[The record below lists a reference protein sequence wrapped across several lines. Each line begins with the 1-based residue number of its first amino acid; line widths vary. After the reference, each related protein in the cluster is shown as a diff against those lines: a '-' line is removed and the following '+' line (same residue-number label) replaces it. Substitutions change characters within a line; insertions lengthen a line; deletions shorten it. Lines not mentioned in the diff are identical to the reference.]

1 MSARIGARG
10 PRPDDAAI
18 VGIGAIFP
26 GAADPAGFWRLIES
40 GGDAITEVPPN
51 RWDPALYYAPGT
63 AGEPARSDRFYC
75 RRGGFVD
82 DLATFDPVRFGI
94 MPAVVAGA
102 EPDQLLALR
111 AGAEAIADAGGE
123 ARLPDRSR
131 IGVVFGRGGYM
142 GVATARLDQRV
153 RTAHQ
158 LTGLL
163 AELAP
168 ELGRDRLAA
177 IRAAFHDSLGPEQP
191 EASIGLVPSF
201 TASRIA
207 NRLDLGG
214 PAYTLDAACATS
226 LLALDQ
232 AAAELRSGR
241 CDAVLAGAVHH
252 CHIATLWSVFT
263 QLRALSASERIRP
276 FDRAADGT
284 LISEGTGVVLL
295 KRFADAERDGDRVYA
310 VVRGVGV
317 SSDGRAASLLS
328 PLVDGQV
335 RALEQAWRAAG
346 LDPTEPGLLG
356 LVEAHGTGTPVGDE
370 AELTTL
376 GKVFGPRSGDR
387 PADVALGTVKSNIG
401 HAMQAS
407 GMAGLIKTALALHH
421 RTLPPTLHV
430 RDPHPAFGGT
440 RMHPQSRA
448 EAWPVNPTG
457 SRLAAVDA
465 FGFGGV
471 NAHAVLE
478 QPPAERPVALPTGTG
493 RPAARNTPPA
503 EQEPTTPHRPPTRSE
518 PIAPHTQPARADQ
531 AIAPDVL
538 TLAADSA
545 AELGR
550 LLAEVAAGRPAS
562 TGLTG
567 PCRLAVAN
575 PTPKRLALAAR
586 AVDRGVP
593 WRGRAEIWF
602 TPRPMLGPYAPDPGR
617 VAFLFPGL
625 EPEVSP
631 RLDDL
636 ADAYGRPRPELT
648 GAEDLVGRAVDALTA
663 GRFLAAELELAGLV
677 PDLLAGH
684 SMGEWTAMVVAGMYP
699 RAAVDGF
706 LASLRPD
713 SLAVPDLVYA
723 AVGCGAAVAERLV
736 GTTGPV
742 VVSHDNCP
750 NQSVLCGPGEAV
762 AEVLGRLRRKGVV
775 AGELPFRSGF
785 HTPMWAPYLGQV
797 AAAFEQLP
805 LRAPRIPVW
814 SATGIAPYPTDAAAV
829 RELTVRHLLEPVR
842 FRELIEEL
850 YAGGVRVF
858 VQPGAGSLVGFVH
871 DTLRG
876 RDALAVA
883 AHSTLRPGL
892 AGFRRATAA
901 LWVEGAAIEPAEPA
915 PAPAP
920 PRHHDPAPVPGTAL
934 TPAPANV
941 PTPVPDLAPA
951 PMPTPTR
958 TPVLAPTLDPVPDL
972 TPTPAPSP
980 TPAGPIVR
988 LDLGS
993 PLVTLG
999 PAAGPLRLT
1008 DASRSTAADPL
1019 PLSGA
1024 PRPTAVGHPVLAAFH
1039 AALAEADRSVTE
1051 VAFEAAEPSR
1061 TPSAASSP
1069 PARADQRR
1077 AYRFSLTEH
1086 PYVRDHCV
1094 YEQPEWWP
1102 DPADRFPVLPM
1113 TTLIRLAGEQ
1123 ARAVAGP
1130 GRVVAG
1136 YRDVRSLRWLPVAP
1150 PTDIELVRTPVAP
1163 DRIRIEFGRH
1173 MSTEVLLANEHA
1185 ARPAPAPDRTPLTGE
1200 GPAPV
1205 CARDLYRDRWM
1216 FHGPGFAGIDQVL
1229 TVADDGIRGIVRA
1242 LPAPGALLDA
1252 AGQLLGHWMQLRLV
1266 TDRLVFP
1273 MSVAAIDEY
1282 GPPPEP
1288 GARLLVTARIR
1299 EVLPTTVRGD
1309 VELVDLDTGAVR
1321 IRVRDWVYRRFAAD
1335 ERVWPM
1341 KFTPHTTGIAEP
1353 QPEGWCLLRTRWPDP
1368 AAQDLVT
1375 RRYLDT
1381 AERAEFDAAAPRE
1394 RRGRLLARVAAKDAV
1409 RQYLWARGHGPLY
1422 PAQVRIG
1429 SDDTGRPLARVV
1441 VEPGTRTPAPPHVS
1455 VAYSHRLGVA
1465 TASAAPI
1472 GIDIALVDP
1481 AADVPALE
1489 HDSLTAAERRLLDP
1503 LVGAEPQSRHRWVLR
1518 FRCAKEAAG
1527 RAAGADPMGRPAHPV
1542 VTSARPTGPHDAELS
1557 VGAGVP
1563 DGPGHLV
1570 RTRDVA
1576 DSDGSRIDHYVV
1588 AWTST
1593 RPDEHRNGFPTTSHG
1608 STR

>member
-1 MSARIGARG
+1 MSVGIGVRG

-40 GGDAITEVPPN
+40 GGDAITDVPPN

-82 DLATFDPVRFGI
+82 DLATFDPVHFGI

-102 EPDQLLALR
+102 EPDQLFALR

-158 LTGLL
+158 LTSLL
-163 AELAP
+163 GELAP
-168 ELGRDRLAA
+168 ELGRDRLTA
-177 IRAAFHDSLGPEQP
+177 IRAAFHASLGPEQP

-284 LISEGTGVVLL
+284 LISEGTGAVLL

-356 LVEAHGTGTPVGDE
+356 LLEAHGTGTPVGDE

-376 GKVFGPRSGDR
+376 GKVFGPRSGNG

-407 GMAGLIKTALALHH
+407 GMAGLIKAALALHH

-430 RDPHPAFGGT
+430 RDPHPAFAGT
-440 RMHPQSRA
+440 RMRPQTHA
-448 EAWPVNPTG
+448 EAWPANPAG

-478 QPPAERPVALPTGTG
+478 QPPTGPPVALPTAGESAVPRETRRTG
-493 RPAARNTPPA
+493 RGPVAPDTPPA
-503 EQEPTTPHRPPTRSE
+503 GAVRG
-518 PIAPHTQPARADQ
+518 APDAPPARAGRVVAPEASPGPGDPVT
-531 AIAPDVL
+531 APDVL
-538 TLAADSA
+538 TLAADSPV
-545 AELGR
+545 ELAR
-550 LLAEVAAGRPAS
+550 LLAEIAAGRPAP
-562 TGLTG
+562 TRAAGPAG

-602 TPRPMLGPYAPDPGR
+602 TPRPLLGPEAPNPGR

-636 ADAYGRPRPELT
+636 ADAYGRPRPEST

-663 GRFLAAELELAGLV
+663 GRFLAAELERAGLV

-699 RAAVDGF
+699 RTAVDGF

-723 AVGCGAAVAERLV
+723 AVGCGAAVAARFT

-750 NQSVLCGPGEAV
+750 NQSVLCGPGDAV
-762 AEVLGRLRRKGVV
+762 SEVLGRLRREGVV
-775 AGELPFRSGF
+775 GGELPFRSGF

-797 AAAFEQLP
+797 ADAFERLP
-805 LRAPRIPVW
+805 LRAPRVPVW
-814 SATGIAPYPTDAAAV
+814 SATGIAPYPADAAAV

-876 RDALAVA
+876 CDVLAVA

-901 LWVEGAAIEPAEPA
+901 LWVEGAAIDRAEPARAPAPDLAHAPTPVLGRTPA

-920 PRHHDPAPVPGTAL
+920 TLGPDHSPGPAPTPPT
-934 TPAPANV
+934 TPAPAGAPDRGLGPV
-941 PTPVPDLAPA
+941 PTPA
-951 PMPTPTR
+951 
-958 TPVLAPTLDPVPDL
+958 
-972 TPTPAPSP
+972 SP
-980 TPAGPIVR
+980 PAGPIIR

-999 PAAGPLRLT
+999 PAAGPLRL
-1008 DASRSTAADPL
+1008 ASAPRSTAD
-1019 PLSGA
+1019 
-1024 PRPTAVGHPVLAAFH
+1024 HPVLAAFH

-1051 VAFEAAEPSR
+1051 VADLSR
-1061 TPSAASSP
+1061 VPSAASP
-1069 PARADQRR
+1069 PSVDAEQRR
-1077 AYRFSLTEH
+1077 AYRFSLAEH

-1094 YEQPEWWP
+1094 YEQPDWWP

-1113 TTLIRLAGEQ
+1113 TTLIRLAGRE
-1123 ARAVAGP
+1123 ACAAAGR

-1136 YRDVRSLRWLPVAP
+1136 YRDVRALRWLPVAP
-1150 PTDIELVRTPVAP
+1150 PTDTEVVRTPLAA
-1163 DRIRIEFGRH
+1163 DRIRVGFGHH
-1173 MSTEVLLANEHA
+1173 MSTEVLLADAHA
-1185 ARPAPAPDRTPLTGE
+1185 ARPAPAADRTPLTGE

-1205 CARDLYRDRWM
+1205 SAQDLYRDCWM

-1252 AGQLLGHWMQLRLV
+1252 AGQLLGHWMQLRLT

-1273 MSVAAIDEY
+1273 MSVAAIDGY
-1282 GPPPEP
+1282 GPPVEP
-1288 GARLLVTARIR
+1288 GARLLATARIR
-1299 EVLPTTVRGD
+1299 EVRATTVRGD
-1309 VELVDLDTGAVR
+1309 VELVDLGTGAVR

-1353 QPEGWCLLRTRWPDP
+1353 QPEGWCLVRTRWPDP

-1394 RRGRLLARVAAKDAV
+1394 RRSRLLGRVAVKDAV

-1429 SDDTGRPLARVV
+1429 SDETGRPLARVV
-1441 VEPGTRTPAPPHVS
+1441 VEPGGSAPEPPHVS
-1455 VAYSHRLGVA
+1455 VAHSHRLGVA
-1465 TASAAPI
+1465 AAGTVPI
-1472 GIDIALVDP
+1472 GIDVALLDP
-1481 AADVPALE
+1481 AADVSTLE
-1489 HDSLTAAERRLLDP
+1489 HDALTAEERRLLDT
-1503 LVGAEPQSRHRWVLR
+1503 LAGAEPTSRHLWVLR
-1518 FRCAKEAAG
+1518 FRCAKEAVG
-1527 RAAGADPMGRPAHPV
+1527 RVRGTDPDGRRADPMVA
-1542 VTSARPTGPHDAELS
+1542 SARATGPHEAELS
-1557 VGAGVP
+1557 VGAGPP
-1563 DGPGHLV
+1563 DRAGHLV

-1576 DSDGSRIDHYVV
+1576 DPDGSRIDRYVV

-1593 RPDEHRNGFPTTSHG
+1593 PPDEHRNGFPTTSHG

>member
-1 MSARIGARG
+1 MSARG

-26 GAADPAGFWRLIES
+26 GAAGPDGLWRLIES
-40 GGDAITEVPPN
+40 GVDAITDVPPH
-51 RWDPALYYAPGT
+51 RWDPALHYAPGT

-94 MPAVVAGA
+94 MPTVVAGA

-111 AGAEAIADAGGE
+111 AAAEAIADAGGE

-131 IGVVFGRGGYM
+131 VGVVFGRGGYM

-158 LTGLL
+158 LTSLL

-168 ELGRDRLAA
+168 ELDRARLAA
-177 IRAAFHDSLGPEQP
+177 IREAFQASLGPEQP

-241 CDAVLAGAVHH
+241 CDAVVAGAAHH

-284 LISEGTGVVLL
+284 LIAEGTGAVLL

-328 PLVDGQV
+328 PLVGGQV

-370 AELTTL
+370 AELATL
-376 GKVFGPRSGDR
+376 GKVFGPRAGDR
-387 PADVALGTVKSNIG
+387 PADVALGTIKSNIG
-401 HAMQAS
+401 HTMQAS
-407 GMAGLIKTALALHH
+407 GMAGLLKAALALHH

-430 RDPHPAFGGT
+430 DDPHPGFAGT
-440 RMHPQSRA
+440 RMRPQGRA
-448 EAWPVNPTG
+448 EVWPVNPTG
-457 SRLAAVDA
+457 GRLAAVDA

-478 QPPAERPVALPTGTG
+478 QPPAGRAVALPAGGG
-493 RPAARNTPPA
+493 RAAGA
-503 EQEPTTPHRPPTRSE
+503 DERS
-518 PIAPHTQPARADQ
+518 A
-531 AIAPDVL
+531 VL
-538 TLAADSA
+538 TLAAASVP
-545 AELGR
+545 ELLR
-550 LLAEVAAGRPAS
+550 LLADRAAGRPDR
-562 TGLTG
+562 TGSNGSAG
-567 PCRLAVAN
+567 PCRLAVAD

-586 AVDRGVP
+586 AVERGVP

-602 TPRPMLGPYAPDPGR
+602 TPRPLLGPHAADPGR

-625 EPEVSP
+625 EPEISP
-631 RLDDL
+631 RLDNL
-636 ADAYGRPRPELT
+636 ADAYGRSRPEWT

-663 GRFLAAELELAGLV
+663 GRFLAAELERAGLI

-699 RAAVDGF
+699 RTAVDGF

-713 SLAVPDLVYA
+713 SLDVPDLVYA
-723 AVGCGAAVAERLV
+723 AVGCGVAVAARHV
-736 GTTGPV
+736 GTEPV

-750 NQSVLCGPGEAV
+750 NQSVLCGPAEAV
-762 AEVLGRLRRKGVV
+762 TEVLGRLRREGVLG
-775 AGELPFRSGF
+775 GELPFRSGF

-797 AAAFEQLP
+797 ADAFERLP
-805 LRAPRIPVW
+805 LCAPRLPVW
-814 SATGIAPYPTDAAAV
+814 SATSIAPYPVDAASV
-829 RELTVRHLLEPVR
+829 RELTARHLLEPVR

-883 AHSTLRPGL
+883 AHSTPRPGL
-892 AGFRRATAA
+892 AGFRRAVAA
-901 LWVEGAAIEPAEPA
+901 LWVEGAAIDPRE
-915 PAPAP
+915 P
-920 PRHHDPAPVPGTAL
+920 PRTGPHAAERGSESTTDPAA
-934 TPAPANV
+934 
-941 PTPVPDLAPA
+941 
-951 PMPTPTR
+951 TR
-958 TPVLAPTLDPVPDL
+958 A
-972 TPTPAPSP
+972 
-980 TPAGPIVR
+980 PAGPIVR

-993 PLVTLG
+993 PVVALG
-999 PAAGPLRLT
+999 AAAGPLRLT
-1008 DASRSTAADPL
+1008 ATSRPPSAASA
-1019 PLSGA
+1019 
-1024 PRPTAVGHPVLAAFH
+1024 HPVLAAFH
-1039 AALAEADRSVTE
+1039 ATLAEAERT
-1051 VAFEAAEPSR
+1051 VAAVAAAAGMAGEAESPGSPAPPSGGG
-1061 TPSAASSP
+1061 T
-1069 PARADQRR
+1069 DTRR
-1077 AYRFSLTEH
+1077 AYRFSLVDH

-1113 TTLIRLAGEQ
+1113 TTLIRLAGAE
-1123 ARAVAGP
+1123 ALGAAGP
-1130 GRVVAG
+1130 GRVVVG

-1150 PTDIELVRTPVAP
+1150 PTDTELVRTTVAP
-1163 DRIRIEFGRH
+1163 DRIRIAFGRY
-1173 MSTEVLLANEHA
+1173 MSAEVLLADEAA
-1185 ARPAPAPDRTPLTGE
+1185 ARPAPIPDRTPLTGE

-1205 CARDLYRDRWM
+1205 RAPDLYADRWM
-1216 FHGPGFAGIDQVL
+1216 FHGPGFAGVDQVS
-1229 TVADDGIRGIVRA
+1229 TVADDGIRGILRA

-1252 AGQLLGHWMQLRLV
+1252 AGQLLGHWMQLRLP

-1273 MSVAAIDEY
+1273 MSVAAIDGY
-1282 GPPPEP
+1282 GPEPEP
-1288 GARLLVTARIR
+1288 GARLLATARIR
-1299 EVLPTTVRGD
+1299 EIGPTTVRGD
-1309 VELVDLDTGAVR
+1309 VELVDPGTGRVR

-1381 AERAEFDAAAPRE
+1381 AERVEFAARAPRE
-1394 RRGRLLARVAAKDAV
+1394 RRGWLLRRVAAKDAV
-1409 RQYLWARGHGPLY
+1409 RQHLWAHGHGPLY
-1422 PAQVRIG
+1422 PAQVRI
-1429 SDDTGRPLARVV
+1429 DTADPGRALAHVV
-1441 VEPGTRTPAPPHVS
+1441 TGPDAPAPAPLHVS
-1455 VAYSHRLGVA
+1455 VAHDHRLGVA
-1465 TASAAPI
+1465 VAGPAPL
-1472 GIDIALVDP
+1472 GIAV
-1481 AADVPALE
+1481 A
-1489 HDSLTAAERRLLDP
+1489 RLDP
-1503 LVGAEPQSRHRWVLR
+1503 EGPPPAPVASSEDPPASLVGSDPEPRGLWALR
-1518 FRCAKEAAG
+1518 FRCAREAAG
-1527 RAAGADPMGRPAHPV
+1527 RAVGTAHPPHV
-1542 VTSARPTGPHDAELS
+1542 VTSARPLGPHDAELC
-1557 VGAGVP
+1557 VRPAEADGAEL
-1563 DGPGHLV
+1563 LV
-1570 RTRDVA
+1570 HTRDITDA
-1576 DSDGSRIDHYVV
+1576 DGTRIDHYVV
-1588 AWTST
+1588 AWTGA
-1593 RPDEHRNGFPTTSHG
+1593 RQPGIPTTSHG

>member
-1 MSARIGARG
+1 MSVRG

-26 GAADPAGFWRLIES
+26 GAAGPDALWRLIES
-40 GGDAITEVPPN
+40 GVDAITDVPPH
-51 RWDPALYYAPGT
+51 RWDPALHYAPGT
-63 AGEPARSDRFYC
+63 AGEPARGDRFYC

-111 AGAEAIADAGGE
+111 AAAEAIADAGGE
-123 ARLPDRSR
+123 GRLPDRSR
-131 IGVVFGRGGYM
+131 VGVVFGRGGYM

-158 LTGLL
+158 LAALL
-163 AELAP
+163 GELAP
-168 ELGRDRLAA
+168 ELDRDRVAA
-177 IRAAFHDSLGPEQP
+177 IREAFQASLGPEQP

-241 CDAVLAGAVHH
+241 CDAVIAGAAHH

-263 QLRALSASERIRP
+263 QLRALSASEHIRP

-284 LISEGTGVVLL
+284 LIAEGTGAVLL

-328 PLVDGQV
+328 PLVEGQV

-370 AELTTL
+370 AELVTL
-376 GKVFGPRSGDR
+376 GKVFGPRVRNG
-387 PADVALGTVKSNIG
+387 PADVALGTIKSNIG
-401 HAMQAS
+401 HTMQAS
-407 GMAGLIKTALALHH
+407 GMAGLLKAALALHH

-430 RDPHPAFGGT
+430 DDPHPGFAGT
-440 RMHPQSRA
+440 RMRPQGRA
-448 EAWPVNPTG
+448 EAWPVNPAG
-457 SRLAAVDA
+457 GRLAAVDA

-478 QPPAERPVALPTGTG
+478 QPPAGRAVALPTRGG
-493 RPAARNTPPA
+493 RSVGAG
-503 EQEPTTPHRPPTRSE
+503 EL
-518 PIAPHTQPARADQ
+518 
-531 AIAPDVL
+531 PDVL
-538 TLAADSA
+538 TLAADSVP
-545 AELGR
+545 ELLR
-550 LLAEVAAGRPAS
+550 LLADRADPSGS
-562 TGLTG
+562 TGSTGFAG
-567 PCRLAVAN
+567 PCRLAVAD

-586 AVDRGVP
+586 AVERGVP

-602 TPRPMLGPYAPDPGR
+602 TPRPLLGPHAADPGR

-625 EPEVSP
+625 EPEISP

-636 ADAYGRPRPELT
+636 ADAYGRPRPETT

-663 GRFLAAELELAGLV
+663 GRFLAAELERAGLV

-699 RAAVDGF
+699 RTAVDGF

-713 SLAVPDLVYA
+713 SLDVPDLVYA
-723 AVGCGAAVAERLV
+723 AVGCGVAVAERHV
-736 GTTGPV
+736 GTEPV
-742 VVSHDNCP
+742 VVSHDNCS
-750 NQSVLCGPGEAV
+750 NQSVICGPAAAV
-762 AEVLGRLRRKGVV
+762 TEVLGRLRREGVMG
-775 AGELPFRSGF
+775 GELPFRSGF

-797 AAAFEQLP
+797 ADAFEQLP
-805 LRAPRIPVW
+805 LCTPRLPVW
-814 SATGIAPYPTDAAAV
+814 SATSIAPYPADAAAV

-876 RDALAVA
+876 CDALAVA

-892 AGFRRATAA
+892 AGFCRAVAA
-901 LWVEGAAIEPAEPA
+901 LWVEGAAIDPRGPVRTGLPATEPESG
-915 PAPAP
+915 
-920 PRHHDPAPVPGTAL
+920 PGIDRVAAR
-934 TPAPANV
+934 P
-941 PTPVPDLAPA
+941 
-951 PMPTPTR
+951 
-958 TPVLAPTLDPVPDL
+958 
-972 TPTPAPSP
+972 
-980 TPAGPIVR
+980 PAGPIVR

-993 PLVTLG
+993 PVVALG
-999 PAAGPLRLT
+999 PAAGSLRLT
-1008 DASRSTAADPL
+1008 GTSRPPAIST
-1019 PLSGA
+1019 
-1024 PRPTAVGHPVLAAFH
+1024 HPVLAAFH
-1039 AALAEADRSVTE
+1039 ATLAEAERT
-1051 VAFEAAEPSR
+1051 VAAAMAARTAGEAEAPGL
-1061 TPSAASSP
+1061 PAP
-1069 PARADQRR
+1069 PPGSDSDGDTDSRR
-1077 AYRFSLTEH
+1077 AYRFSLVDH

-1102 DPADRFPVLPM
+1102 DPADRFPVVPM
-1113 TTLIRLAGEQ
+1113 TTLIRLAGDE
-1123 ARAVAGP
+1123 ALSAAGP
-1130 GRVVAG
+1130 GRVVVG

-1150 PTDIELVRTPVAP
+1150 PTDTERVRTTVDP
-1163 DRIRIEFGRH
+1163 DRIRIAFGRY
-1173 MSTEVLLANEHA
+1173 MSAEVLLTDETAV
-1185 ARPAPAPDRTPLTGE
+1185 RPGPGPDRTPLTGE

-1205 CARDLYRDRWM
+1205 RAPDLYGDRWM
-1216 FHGPGFAGIDQVL
+1216 FHGPGFAGVEQVL
-1229 TVADDGIRGIVRA
+1229 TVADDGIRGILRA

-1252 AGQLLGHWMQLRLV
+1252 AGQLLGHWMQLRLT

-1273 MSVAAIDEY
+1273 MSVAAIDGY
-1282 GPPPEP
+1282 GPEPEP
-1288 GARLLVTARIR
+1288 GARLLATARIR
-1299 EVLPTTVRGD
+1299 EIGPTTVRGD
-1309 VELVDLDTGAVR
+1309 VELVDPGTGAVR

-1381 AERAEFDAAAPRE
+1381 AERAEFAAQAPRD
-1394 RRGRLLARVAAKDAV
+1394 RQGWLLRRVAAKDAA
-1409 RQYLWARGHGPLY
+1409 RHHLWAHGHGPLY
-1422 PAQVRIG
+1422 PAQVRI
-1429 SDDTGRPLARVV
+1429 DTADPGRPLAHVV
-1441 VEPGTRTPAPPHVS
+1441 AEPDAPAPTPLHV
-1455 VAYSHRLGVA
+1455 AIAHDHRLGVA
-1465 TASAAPI
+1465 VAGPAPL
-1472 GIDIALVDP
+1472 GIAVGRLDP
-1481 AADVPALE
+1481 EGPPPAPDTHDVPA
-1489 HDSLTAAERRLLDP
+1489 S
-1503 LVGAEPQSRHRWVLR
+1503 LVGSDSEPRGLWALR
-1518 FRCAKEAAG
+1518 FRCAREAAD
-1527 RAAGADPMGRPAHPV
+1527 RAAGTDHPPHVVTAARPIGAHETGLSVRPA
-1542 VTSARPTGPHDAELS
+1542 AADGAEL
-1557 VGAGVP
+1557 
-1563 DGPGHLV
+1563 LV
-1570 RTRDVA
+1570 HTRDIT
-1576 DSDGSRIDHYVV
+1576 DSDGTRIDHYVV
-1588 AWTST
+1588 AWTSA
-1593 RPDEHRNGFPTTSHG
+1593 RQPGIPTTSHG

>member
-1 MSARIGARG
+1 MSAHTGGPG

-26 GAADPAGFWRLIES
+26 GAADPAGFWRLIEA
-40 GGDAITEVPPN
+40 GVDAITDVPPN

-158 LTGLL
+158 LVSLL
-163 AELAP
+163 GELAP
-168 ELGRDRLAA
+168 ELDRARLTLIREAFRDA
-177 IRAAFHDSLGPEQP
+177 IGPERP
-191 EASIGLVPSF
+191 DASIGLVPSF

-284 LISEGTGVVLL
+284 LISEGTGAVLL

-317 SSDGRAASLLS
+317 SSDGRAASLMS
-328 PLVDGQV
+328 PLVEGQV
-335 RALEQAWRAAG
+335 RALEQAWRVAG
-346 LDPTEPGLLG
+346 LDPTTPGLLG

-376 GKVFGPRSGDR
+376 GKVFGPRAGDG

-407 GMAGLIKTALALHH
+407 GMAGLIKAALALHH

-430 RDPHPAFGGT
+430 EDPHPAFAGT
-440 RMHPQSRA
+440 RMRPQRQA
-448 EAWPVNPTG
+448 REWPVNLHG

-478 QPPAERPVALPTGTG
+478 QPPAGRAVALPTGPG
-493 RPAARNTPPA
+493 RPAV
-503 EQEPTTPHRPPTRSE
+503 
-518 PIAPHTQPARADQ
+518 
-531 AIAPDVL
+531 PDVL
-538 TLAADSA
+538 TLAADSVS
-545 AELGR
+545 ELAR
-550 LLAEVAAGRPAS
+550 LLAEVTAGRPAP
-562 TGLTG
+562 TGRPG
-567 PCRLAVAN
+567 PCRIAVAD

-586 AVDRGVP
+586 VLDRGVP

-602 TPRPMLGPYAPDPGR
+602 TPRPLLGPYARTPGR

-625 EPEVSP
+625 EPETSP

-636 ADAYGRPRPELT
+636 ADACGLPRPELT

-663 GRFLAAELELAGLV
+663 GRFLAAELERAGLV

-706 LASLRPD
+706 LGSLRPD

-723 AVGCGAAVAERLV
+723 AVGCGADVARRRV
-736 GTTGPV
+736 GAGPV

-750 NQSVLCGPGEAV
+750 NQSVLCGPPDAV
-762 AEVLGRLRRKGVV
+762 AEVLAELRGAGVV
-775 AGELPFRSGF
+775 GGELPFRSGF

-797 AAAFEQLP
+797 TAAFERLP
-805 LRAPRIPVW
+805 LRAPRVPVW
-814 SATGIAPYPTDAAAV
+814 SATAVGPYPRDAAAV

-842 FRELIEEL
+842 FRESIEAL
-850 YAGGVRVF
+850 YADGVRVF

-892 AGFRRATAA
+892 AGFRRAAAA
-901 LWVEGAAIEPAEPA
+901 LWVEGAAIDPAAPTG

-920 PRHHDPAPVPGTAL
+920 PPVSAPAPV
-934 TPAPANV
+934 
-941 PTPVPDLAPA
+941 
-951 PMPTPTR
+951 
-958 TPVLAPTLDPVPDL
+958 
-972 TPTPAPSP
+972 
-980 TPAGPIVR
+980 GPIVR

-993 PLVTLG
+993 PLVALG
-999 PAAGPLRLT
+999 SAAGPLRF
-1008 DASRSTAADPL
+1008 A
-1019 PLSGA
+1019 GG
-1024 PRPTAVGHPVLAAFH
+1024 PRPAPAAGGHPVLAAFH
-1039 AALAEADRSVTE
+1039 AALAEADRSLTE
-1051 VAFEAAEPSR
+1051 VADLARPA
-1061 TPSAASSP
+1061 SAASP
-1069 PARADQRR
+1069 PAPTGASERR
-1077 AYRFSLTEH
+1077 AYRFSLAEH

-1102 DPADRFPVLPM
+1102 DAADRFPVLPM

-1123 ARAVAGP
+1123 AHAAAGP

-1150 PTDIELVRTPVAP
+1150 ATDTELIRTPLAE
-1163 DRIRIEFGRH
+1163 DRVRIEFGRY
-1173 MSTEVLLANEHA
+1173 MSTEVLLADEHA

-1205 CARDLYRDRWM
+1205 RAEDLYRDRWM
-1216 FHGPGFAGIDQVL
+1216 FHGPGFAGVEQVL
-1229 TVADDGIRGIVRA
+1229 TVADDGIRGILRA

-1252 AGQLLGHWMQLRLV
+1252 AGQLLGHWMQLRLS

-1273 MSVAAIDEY
+1273 MSVAAIDGY
-1282 GPPPEP
+1282 GPPAEP
-1288 GARLLVTARIR
+1288 GARLLATARIR
-1299 EVLPTTVRGD
+1299 EIGPTTVRGD
-1309 VELVDLDTGAVR
+1309 VELVDPATGVVR
-1321 IRVRDWVYRRFAAD
+1321 IRVRDWIYRRFAAD

-1368 AAQDLVT
+1368 AAQELVT

-1381 AERAEFDAAAPRE
+1381 AERAEFAAKPPRE
-1394 RRGRLLARVAAKDAV
+1394 RRSWLLGRVAAKDAV
-1409 RQYLWARGHGPLY
+1409 RQWLWAAGYGPLY
-1422 PAQVRIG
+1422 PAQVRITPAG
-1429 SDDTGRPLARVV
+1429 TERPLARVV
-1441 VEPGTRTPAPPHVS
+1441 VAPGTREPASPYLSFAH
-1455 VAYSHRLGVA
+1455 SHRLGVA
-1465 TASAAPI
+1465 VASAGATGVAIELLAPAP
-1472 GIDIALVDP
+1472 DS
-1481 AADVPALE
+1481 AAS
-1489 HDSLTAAERRLLDP
+1489 DSTAPGRTPSTDDERRLLDA
-1503 LVGAEPQSRHRWVLR
+1503 LVGARPEQRRLWTLR
-1518 FRCAKEAAG
+1518 FRCAKDAVD
-1527 RAAGADPMGRPAHPV
+1527 RADGTGPADRPTDRV
-1542 VTSARPTGPHDAELS
+1542 VTSARPVGAHDAEVS
-1557 VGAGVP
+1557 VASRA
-1563 DGPGHLV
+1563 PGGDEHLV
-1570 RTRDVA
+1570 HTRDVEDPA
-1576 DSDGSRIDHYVV
+1576 PDGTRIDRYVV

-1593 RPDEHRNGFPTTSHG
+1593 RPKDPDAFPTTSHE
-1608 STR
+1608 SSR